1 VSPTACI
8 HSHGGIY
15 TNVVAAAT
23 LGTPR
28 WELYRLLGEPRRL
41 RLLGLTSE
49 DELSIGELAELTR
62 EAQPNVSKHL
72 KQLREAGLVAVRR
85 QGTRAFARLS
95 PDLNGDPVLADAIQS
110 GRQLC
115 VEDGSL
121 GRVPEVIRS
130 RDDEARVFFERPSDD
145 ASELSTSAWPAYL
158 TAVRTLL
165 AGRRLAVDLGTGDG
179 ALVELL
185 APLFDHVVAVDRSE
199 ERLKAAGRRLASRGY
214 EHVELVQAD
223 YDDPTVAAR
232 VRELGGADAVFAVR
246 LLHHAPRPRAV
257 VSLLA
262 SLLRPGGTAVVID
275 YCSHADE
282 LMRERQADL
291 WLGFEHGELLEL
303 AEAAGLID
311 PEILVIPASR
321 YGPGPDA
328 HLKWQVLAA
337 RRGPTNVDQQ
347 RR

>member
-1 VSPTACI
+1 MPS
-8 HSHGGIY
+8 
-15 TNVVAAAT
+15 AAPES
-23 LGTPR
+23 PR

-72 KQLREAGLVAVRR
+72 KLLREAGLVAVRR

-95 PDLNGDPVLADAIQS
+95 PDLNGDPLLADAIHS

-115 VEDGSL
+115 AEDGSL
-121 GRVPEVIRS
+121 ERVAQVIQA
-130 RDDEARVFFERPSDD
+130 RDEHARAFFEQASDEVSPPT
-145 ASELSTSAWPAYL
+145 AEWSAYL
-158 TAVRTLL
+158 TAIRTLL
-165 AGRRLAVDLGTGDG
+165 PNRGLAVDLGTGDG

-185 APLFDHVVAVDRSE
+185 APLFERVIAVDRSGKQLQAAE
-199 ERLKAAGRRLASRGY
+199 ARLSSHGY
-214 EHVELVQAD
+214 NHVDLVQAD
-223 YDDPTVAAR
+223 YDDPEIVTR

-246 LLHHAPRPRAV
+246 LLHHAPRPQQL
-257 VSLLA
+257 VSLLG
-262 SLLRPGGTAVVID
+262 SLVRPGGQLVVID
-275 YCSHADE
+275 YCSHDDE

-291 WLGFEHGELLEL
+291 WLGFGRDELFGF
-303 AEAAGLID
+303 AKSAGLIN
-311 PEILVIPASR
+311 PEVFVIPAAR

-337 RRGPTNVDQQ
+337 QRGTKEEIRPS
-347 RR
+347 